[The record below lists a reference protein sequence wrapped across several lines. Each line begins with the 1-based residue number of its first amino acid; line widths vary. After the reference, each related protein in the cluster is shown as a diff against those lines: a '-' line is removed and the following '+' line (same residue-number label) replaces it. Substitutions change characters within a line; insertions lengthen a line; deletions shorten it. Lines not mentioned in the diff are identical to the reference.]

1 MPSSGAGRK
10 LRLATAVLAAA
21 ASVLSPGAVRA
32 GGPAPAGDLLAG
44 VEAVYPDIE
53 RLYIE
58 LHRNPELSL
67 HEEQTAAR
75 LARALRDLGFE
86 VATGVGGHGLVGVL
100 RNGRGPTVMLRAD
113 LDALPVEEKTGLPY
127 ASRSRFTYPDGQ
139 TVPVMHACGHD
150 LHMSAWLGAATLLVR
165 ARDGWRGTLVMVG
178 QPAEEIGQGARAML
192 ESGLFE
198 RFPKP
203 EAAFAIHASAELP
216 AGTVGYVPGTVLASA
231 DSVDVTIRGRGGHG
245 AYPHRTVDPIVI
257 AARFVLAVQTVVSRE
272 LSPLDPAVLTVGSIH
287 GGTKHNIIPDEVR
300 MQLTVR
306 AHREEVREHLL
317 QAIRRIAR
325 AEAEAAGAA
334 EPEVVVRESTPATFS
349 DPALTRRLASAMAAV
364 LGSEAVREIQPVMG
378 AEDFGQ
384 YGRAGVP
391 IAYFWVGAVEPAA
404 YEAAT
409 RGGPPLPS
417 LHSPL
422 FAPDRARAL
431 RTATS
436 VFAVAAL
443 ELLGKP

>member
-1 MPSSGAGRK
+1 MPSREASRWL
-10 LRLATAVLAAA
+10 LRAIAAVAA
-21 ASVLSPGAVRA
+21 ASLSPLGAART
-32 GGPAPAGDLLAG
+32 GEPARAGDLLAG

-53 RLYIE
+53 RLYVE
-58 LHRNPELSL
+58 LHQNPELSL
-67 HEEQTAAR
+67 HEEKTAAR
-75 LARALRDLGFE
+75 LARALRGLGFE
-86 VATGVGGHGLVGVL
+86 VATGIGGHGLVGVL
-100 RNGRGPTVMLRAD
+100 RNGHGPTVMLRAD

-127 ASRSRFTYPDGQ
+127 ASRVRFTDPDGR
-139 TVPVMHACGHD
+139 TVPVAHACGHD
-150 LHMSAWLGAATLLVR
+150 LHMSAWLGAAMLLAR
-165 ARDGWRGTLVMVG
+165 ARDRWRGTLAMVG

-216 AGTVGYVPGTVLASA
+216 AGTVGYVPGTVMASA
-231 DSVDVTIRGRGGHG
+231 DSLDVTIRGRGGHG

-257 AARFVLAVQTVVSRE
+257 AAKFVLAVQTVVSRE
-272 LSPLDPAVLTVGSIH
+272 VSPLDPAVLTVGSIH

-300 MQLTVR
+300 LQLTVR
-306 AHREEVREHLL
+306 AHREEVRAHLL
-317 QAIRRIAR
+317 EAIRRMAR
-325 AEAEAAGAA
+325 AEAEAAGGA
-334 EPEVVVRESTPATFS
+334 EAEVVVRESTPATFS
-349 DPALTRRLASAMAAV
+349 EPALTRRLASAIAGV
-364 LGSEAVREIQPVMG
+364 LGQEAVREIQPVMG

-384 YGRAGVP
+384 YGRTGVP
-391 IAYFWVGAVEPAA
+391 VAYFWVGAVEPAA

-409 RGGPPLPS
+409 RGGPPLLPS

-431 RTATS
+431 RTATT
-436 VFAVAAL
+436 VFAAAAL